1 MLDGL
6 PSHLHDRARLVNNI
20 NVTAGDGPVIVW
32 LKSALRVHENPAI
45 DLGITI
51 ADKYQKSL
59 LIYQAI
65 DERYP
70 HASLRHH
77 NMLLDG
83 AQDLHYGCKE
93 RGLRYV
99 LHLARKGH
107 RQSLSLIHI

>member
-1 MLDGL
+1 MLDSL
-6 PSHLHDRARLVNNI
+6 PNHLSDRIRMVNDYHEISN
-20 NVTAGDGPVIVW
+20 DGPIVVW
-32 LKSALRVHENPAI
+32 LKSSLRVHENPAI
-45 DLGITI
+45 DTGILL
-51 ADKYQKSL
+51 AERYQKSL

-83 AQDLHYGCKE
+83 ACDLDSGCKS

-99 LHLARKGH
+99 LHVARENN
-107 RQSLSLIHI
+107 LSLIHI